1 MTRPRKR
8 CICRLACEGWLFKPA
23 GAPSC
28 RLGITVLSAEEME
41 ALHLCDA
48 EGLTQEQAGSCMG
61 VSRGTVQRLLSA
73 ARRKVASTLAGRQ
86 ALLVGRKGNANE
98 DSGTSG

>member
-8 CICRLACEGWLFKPA
+8 CICRLACDGWLFKPA

-28 RLGITVLSAEEME
+28 RLEINVLSAEEME

-48 EGLTQEQAGSCMG
+48 EDLTQEQAGALMG
-61 VSRGTVQRLLSA
+61 VSRGTVQRLLSS
-73 ARRKVASTLAGRQ
+73 ARRKVAETLAGRQ
-86 ALLVGRKGNANE
+86 ALLIGREGNGHE
-98 DSGTSG
+98 DSGTGS